1 MPLSGCGDFP
11 SPCAVAGH
19 APGRAPGL
27 AASCTLLGLASLF
40 CKLGLAALVP
50 EGSQPELER
59 AATNSG
65 KPAYRIRHSSQ
76 PGPGDHPRAAGQAE
90 GEACNR
96 VAKGS
101 FQVTWS
107 SSCLQVGPG
116 G

>member
-11 SPCAVAGH
+11 SPCALAGH

-50 EGSQPELER
+50 EGSQPELEH

-65 KPAYRIRHSSQ
+65 KPAYRIRHSFQ

-90 GEACNR
+90 GKLAIGSPR
-96 VAKGS
+96 VHFRSLGHPPAS
-101 FQVTWS
+101 R
-107 SSCLQVGPG
+107 
-116 G
+116 